1 MHWFT
6 LNSLASCLC
15 NIIMCLLIKFV
26 FVVAVVVVNVPCF
39 CAFLRYRNENAP
51 RHWNGMLLIWSFY
64 ICHYQF
70 SKLMATFT
78 MYTDMFNF
86 PLFLPQAK
94 THHVLFS
101 ALQLIT
107 CKLSL
112 TLNRFQVLRDQVPE
126 QEKWGEVMWKK
137 YIFLFF

>member
-1 MHWFT
+1 MHCFT
-6 LNSLASCLC
+6 LNSLASCFC

-26 FVVAVVVVNVPCF
+26 FVVAVVVVNVPWF
-39 CAFLRYRNENAP
+39 CVFLRYRNENAP
-51 RHWNGMLLIWSFY
+51 RHWNGMPLIWLFY

-70 SKLMATFT
+70 SKLMATFNVCR
-78 MYTDMFNF
+78 YVHF

-94 THHVLFS
+94 THHVLFL

-112 TLNRFQVLRDQVPE
+112 KLNRFQVLRDQVPE
-126 QEKWGEVMWKK
+126 QEKWEEVMWKK
-137 YIFLFF
+137 YLFHFF

>member
-1 MHWFT
+1 MHCFT
-6 LNSLASCLC
+6 LNSLASCFC

-39 CAFLRYRNENAP
+39 WVFLRYRNENAP
-51 RHWNGMLLIWSFY
+51 RHWNGMPLIWSFY
-64 ICHYQF
+64 VCHYQF
-70 SKLMATFT
+70 SKLMATFM
-78 MYTDMFNF
+78 MYTDLFISPF
-86 PLFLPQAK
+86 FFLPRAK

-126 QEKWGEVMWKK
+126 QEKWEEVMWEKD
-137 YIFLFF
+137 IFF

>member
-1 MHWFT
+1 
-6 LNSLASCLC
+6 
-15 NIIMCLLIKFV
+15 MCLLIKFV

-39 CAFLRYRNENAP
+39 CVFLRYRNENAP
-51 RHWNGMLLIWSFY
+51 RHWNGMPLIWSFY

-86 PLFLPQAK
+86 PLFQPQAK
-94 THHVLFS
+94 IHHVLFS

-107 CKLSL
+107 CKFSL
-112 TLNRFQVLRDQVPE
+112 TLNRFQVLLDQVPE
-126 QEKWGEVMWKK
+126 QEKWEEVMWKK